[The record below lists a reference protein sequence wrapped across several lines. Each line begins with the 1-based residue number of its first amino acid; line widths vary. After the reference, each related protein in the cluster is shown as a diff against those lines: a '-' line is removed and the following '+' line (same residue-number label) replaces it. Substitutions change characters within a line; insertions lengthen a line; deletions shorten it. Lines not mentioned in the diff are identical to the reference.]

1 MRRSMLCVV
10 KERREREE
18 EFKAVCDSDSLSFL
32 PGLSLQA
39 ASGQELYQVSGNE
52 AGKARWMLEGDPG
65 CQRRDG
71 GTRKARGGS
80 EV

>member
-1 MRRSMLCVV
+1 MV

-39 ASGQELYQVSGNE
+39 AAGQELYQVKGNK
-52 AGKARWMLEGDPG
+52 AGKARWALRMLEGDLAAK
-65 CQRRDG
+65 G
-71 GTRKARGGS
+71 GTEESGRQEA
-80 EV
+80 